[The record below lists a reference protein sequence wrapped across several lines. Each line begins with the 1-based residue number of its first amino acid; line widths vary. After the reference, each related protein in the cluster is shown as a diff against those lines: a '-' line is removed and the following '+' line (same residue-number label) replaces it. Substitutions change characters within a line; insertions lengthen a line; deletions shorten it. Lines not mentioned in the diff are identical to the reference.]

1 MVAGS
6 TQRKTEMNQSV
17 SYEYF
22 DSRRY
27 FHKLFNERSRQM
39 GLKASEPAAVRAW
52 QRKARAKLIDL
63 LGLKRMLPAARPRA
77 RRVEAT
83 DAGDHTRELWLIQ
96 TQREV
101 TLPFYL
107 LRPKGT
113 TGPLPAVICPHGH
126 SSGGKLSPAG
136 VRANE
141 AVAQSIEQHNY
152 DYGVQ
157 FARAGLLAFCPDARG
172 FGQRQE
178 REVRAD
184 PMASSCHHLQMMG
197 GPLGIPVAGMWTF
210 DLMRLADH
218 VLARRD
224 VLPDRLACAGLSGGG
239 LQTLYFSAVDQRLR
253 CAVISGYF
261 YGARD
266 ALLEQPGNCPCNMVP
281 HLWESFDMGDV
292 GALIAP
298 RALLIETGDVDGL
311 NGLTGVKNVKSQ
323 VRITRQAYRA
333 HGAAERLVHDIF
345 PGPHTWHGVQAI
357 PWVKRWLAE

>member
-1 MVAGS
+1 
-6 TQRKTEMNQSV
+6 MNQSV
-17 SYEYF
+17 FPEYF

-27 FHKLFNERSRQM
+27 FHRLFDERARQM
-39 GLKASEPAAVRAW
+39 GLKTSEPAAVRAW
-52 QRKARAKLIDL
+52 QRKARAKLVAL
-63 LGLKRMLPAARPRA
+63 LGLQRMLPAARPRA
-77 RRVEAT
+77 RRVEAA
-83 DAGDHTRELWLIQ
+83 DAGDHTRELWLME
-96 TQREV
+96 TQRDV

-107 LRPKGT
+107 LRPKGAAP
-113 TGPLPAVICPHGH
+113 GAPGLPAVICPHGH
-126 SSGGKLSPAG
+126 HSAGKLSPAG

-178 REVRAD
+178 REVRAN

-197 GPLGIPVAGMWTF
+197 GPLGITVAGMWAF

-224 VLPDRLACAGLSGGG
+224 VLPGRLACAGLSGGG
-239 LQTLYFSAVDQRLR
+239 LQTLYFSALDRRVR

-261 YGARD
+261 YGACQS
-266 ALLEQPGNCPCNMVP
+266 LLEQPGNCPCNMVP
-281 HLWESFDMGDV
+281 RLWESFDMGDV

-298 RALLIETGDVDGL
+298 RPLLIETGEVDGL
-311 NGLTGVKNVKSQ
+311 NGQAGVKNVTSQ
-323 VRITRQAYRA
+323 VRITRQAYRG
-333 HGAAERLVHDIF
+333 HGAAERLAHDIF
-345 PGPHTWHGVQAI
+345 PGPHKWHGVAAI
-357 PWVKRWLAE
+357 PWVKRWLTE